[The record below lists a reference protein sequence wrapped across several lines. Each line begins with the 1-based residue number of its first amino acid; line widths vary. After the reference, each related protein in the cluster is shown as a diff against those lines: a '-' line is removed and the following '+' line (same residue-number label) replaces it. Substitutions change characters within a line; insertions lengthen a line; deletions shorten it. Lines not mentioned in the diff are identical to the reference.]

1 MSLKSSTLTSVGVDV
16 EDVAREEE
24 AEGEELVVEVEEEVE
39 REHGGSSGMLKVFH
53 IRSPSA
59 GIGGAVHGPPDL

>member
-24 AEGEELVVEVEEEVE
+24 VVVVVVVEVEEEVE